1 MATSR
6 CKACIHPQRA
16 EINAEILKGVSD
28 RHLASLFP
36 GVARCGFQRHRKH
49 ISQELTRAREGME
62 ARDKCNG
69 GSLASGSLA
78 SGSPG
83 EIVGSPS
90 IDSISVVEQISKFLP
105 VLRAIVSRSMESRQ
119 YFAAAAGSREYREF
133 LTLLAKLD
141 GTLPLA
147 GARPADSGT
156 LTVEMIDSWLA
167 EGEDDG

>member
-1 MATSR
+1 MATIR
-6 CKACIHPQRA
+6 CKACSHPKRA

-49 ISQELTRAREGME
+49 ISQELTRAREALE
-62 ARDKCNG
+62 ARDKGNS
-69 GSLASGSLA
+69 GSVAGSLA

-90 IDSISVVEQISKFLP
+90 IDSISVQEQICKFLP
-105 VLRAIVSRSMESRQ
+105 VLRAIVGRSMESRQ

-147 GARPADSGT
+147 GARPAADSGA
-156 LTVEMIDSWLA
+156 LTVEMVDAWLT
-167 EGEDDG
+167 EGDDND